1 MKIVFDKKGLIN
13 DYMLEK
19 VIAIPTTANEKYFF
33 SICKDANG
41 NYKPGVY
48 IALYDLDEQIID
60 NPMSDIYDN
69 HGNLVWNSEIIMDMV
84 RDAKQESDFAALPKP
99 SNICLLSLYYTLA
112 KRYTKVRRVNLLY
125 KRMINLWF
133 NQSVVVSKEEGDNND
148 DTKQY

>member
-1 MKIVFDKKGLIN
+1 MKLVFDGKGLIKGHRYSN
-13 DYMLEK
+13 
-19 VIAIPTTANEKYFF
+19 VIAIPTTTKEKNFF

>member
-1 MKIVFDKKGLIN
+1 MKLVFDVKGFKEDHMISN
-13 DYMLEK
+13 
-19 VIAIPTTANEKYFF
+19 VVVIPTTAKEKNFF

-41 NYKPGVY
+41 NYKLGVY
-48 IALYDLDEQIID
+48 IALYDFDEQIID

-112 KRYTKVRRVNLLY
+112 KRYNKVRRLNLLY
-125 KRMINLWF
+125 KRMIKLWH
-133 NQSVVVSKEEGDNND
+133 NQSIVVSREKGDNND
-148 DTKQY
+148 DTK

>member
-1 MKIVFDKKGLIN
+1 MKLVFDRKCLIKGH
-13 DYMLEK
+13 K
-19 VIAIPTTANEKYFF
+19 CSRVIVIPTTAKEKNFF
-33 SICKDANG
+33 SICKDAKG
-41 NYKPGVY
+41 NYKLGVY

-84 RDAKQESDFAALPKP
+84 RDAKQESDFAAIPKP
-99 SNICLLSLYYTLA
+99 SNICILSLYYTLA
-112 KRYTKVRRVNLLY
+112 KRYNKVRRVNLLY

-133 NQSVVVSKEEGDNND
+133 NQSVVVSKEGDNND